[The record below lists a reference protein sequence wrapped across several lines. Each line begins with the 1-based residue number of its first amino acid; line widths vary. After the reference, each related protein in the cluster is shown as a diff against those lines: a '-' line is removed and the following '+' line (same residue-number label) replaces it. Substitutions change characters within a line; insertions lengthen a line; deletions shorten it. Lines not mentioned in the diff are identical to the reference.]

1 MRKGTLKTFL
11 KLPLIV
17 DFFSFLYNM
26 IILQVSEKP
35 AIDVLGLIVKGGWV
49 MIPLGILLV
58 YTIYLMIE
66 RFLYFNQQNVA
77 PAEKSRRHIELLR
90 TGENHGA
97 SQLCTTVKGSWG
109 RIFIHAGSSQSI
121 EEVDQLL
128 SDATNIEIAHYEKG
142 LSSLS
147 LIAGIAPL
155 LGFIGTIIGVITI
168 FFDISVSQDISIAVI
183 SEGLYQKMV
192 SSAGGLV
199 VGIIS
204 FSSYH
209 IFQQKIDKFTRGIQ
223 EHALLVKL
231 AQKESQ
237 L

>member
-1 MRKGTLKTFL
+1 
-11 KLPLIV
+11 
-17 DFFSFLYNM
+17 M
-26 IILQVSEKP
+26 IFIQVSEAP
-35 AIDVLGLIVKGGWV
+35 SMEVLDLILKGGWV
-49 MIPLGILLV
+49 MVALGILLV
-58 YTIYLMIE
+58 YTIYILIE
-66 RFLYFNQQNVA
+66 RMLYFNQQNIA

-109 RIFIHAGSSQSI
+109 RIFIHAGSANNL

-147 LIAGIAPL
+147 LIAGVAPL

-199 VGIIS
+199 VGILA
-204 FSSYH
+204 FSAYH
-209 IFQQKIDKFTRGIQ
+209 IFQQKIDHFSRNIQ

-237 L
+237 S

>member
-1 MRKGTLKTFL
+1 M
-11 KLPLIV
+11 I
-17 DFFSFLYNM
+17 FFQINETPS
-26 IILQVSEKP
+26 
-35 AIDVLGLIVKGGWV
+35 IDVLNLIMKGGWV
-49 MIPLGILLV
+49 MVALGLLLV
-58 YTIYLMIE
+58 YTIYVLIE
-66 RFLYFNQQNVA
+66 RMLYFNQQNIA
-77 PAEKSRRHIELLR
+77 PSDKSRRHIELLR
-90 TGENHGA
+90 SGENHGA

-109 RIFIHAGSSQSI
+109 RIFIHAGSSNNI

-128 SDATNIEIAHYEKG
+128 SDATNIEIAQYEKG
-142 LSSLS
+142 LSTLS
-147 LIAGIAPL
+147 LIAGVAPL

-199 VGIIS
+199 VGIIA
-204 FSSYH
+204 FSAYH
-209 IFQQKIDKFTRGIQ
+209 IFQQKIDGISRSIQ

-237 L
+237 S

>member
-1 MRKGTLKTFL
+1 
-11 KLPLIV
+11 
-17 DFFSFLYNM
+17 M
-26 IILQVSEKP
+26 ILLQATEKP
-35 AIDVLGLIVKGGWV
+35 SIEVFDLIFKGGWV
-49 MIPLGILLV
+49 MIPMALLLV
-58 YTIYLMIE
+58 YTIYIIIE
-66 RFLYFNQQNVA
+66 RSLYFSQQNIA

-109 RIFIHAGSSQSI
+109 RIFIHAGSSNRL

-128 SDATNIEIAHYEKG
+128 SDATNIEVSHYEKG
-142 LSSLS
+142 LSTLS

-155 LGFIGTIIGVITI
+155 LGFIGTILGVITI
-168 FFDISVSQDISIAVI
+168 FFDISNSQDISISVI
-183 SEGLYQKMV
+183 STGLYQKMV

-199 VGIIS
+199 VGIIA
-204 FSSYH
+204 FAAYH